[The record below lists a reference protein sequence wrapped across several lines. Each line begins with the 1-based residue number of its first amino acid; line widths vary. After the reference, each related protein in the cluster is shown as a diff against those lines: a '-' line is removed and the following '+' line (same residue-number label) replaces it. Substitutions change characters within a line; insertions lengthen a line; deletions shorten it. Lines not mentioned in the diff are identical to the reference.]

1 MNYLAVFILINFLI
15 LVHELG
21 HLIAAKLSKI
31 PIERFSVG
39 FGPKVWSFTRGKTEY
54 RLSAFPIAGYVLPE
68 VEDFDDFY
76 QIPSSRR
83 IVFDLG
89 GPAANIIL
97 CIICLAVLNIITTG
111 FSFYGIFIHPFVQ
124 LVNITSRFLSALPAL
139 FTSPGNLS
147 GVVGIVAVGG
157 QFVAAG
163 LSSILQFAV
172 ILNINIALLNLLP
185 LPPLDGGK
193 ILFCLLEKIHRSL
206 ARLRLPVM
214 VTGWVLILSLI
225 CYITILDVCKHVLKI
240 YA

>member
-15 LVHELG
+15 LAHEFG

-31 PIERFSVG
+31 PVERFSVG
-39 FGPKVWSFTRGKTEY
+39 FGPILWSFKKGRTEY
-54 RLSAFPIAGYVLPE
+54 CISALPIAGYVLPE
-68 VEDFDDFY
+68 VEDFDDFFQTPPSR
-76 QIPSSRR
+76 QI
-83 IVFDLG
+83 IFALG
-89 GPAANIIL
+89 GPAVNIIL
-97 CIICLAVLNIITTG
+97 SIVCLAVLNVITTG
-111 FSFYGIFIHPFVQ
+111 FSFYGILIHPFVQ
-124 LVNITSRFLSALPAL
+124 LINITFQFLSALPDL
-139 FTSPGNLS
+139 FTSPSQLS

-163 LSSILQFAV
+163 FSSILQFAV

-206 ARLRLPVM
+206 ARFRLPVM
-214 VTGWVLILSLI
+214 VAGWVLLLGLL
-225 CYITILDVCKHVLKI
+225 CYVTLLDVCKHVLKI

>member
-1 MNYLAVFILINFLI
+1 MNYLAVFILINLLI
-15 LVHELG
+15 LAHEFG

-31 PIERFSVG
+31 PIERFSIG
-39 FGPKVWSFTRGKTEY
+39 FGPKLWSFKKGRTEY
-54 RLSAFPIAGYVLPE
+54 RISALPIAGYVLPE
-68 VEDFDDFY
+68 VEEFDDFY
-76 QIPSSRR
+76 QIPASRR
-83 IVFDLG
+83 IAFALG

-97 CIICLAVLNIITTG
+97 SIICLAVLNIITTG

-124 LVNITSRFLSALPAL
+124 LINITYQFLSVLPAL
-139 FTSPGNLS
+139 FTSPGQLS

-157 QFVAAG
+157 QFVSAG

-172 ILNINIALLNLLP
+172 LLNINIALLNFLP

-214 VTGWVLILSLI
+214 LAGWLLILCLI
-225 CYITILDVCKHVLKI
+225 CYVTILDVCKHVLKI

>member
-15 LVHELG
+15 LAHEFG

-31 PIERFSVG
+31 PIERFSIG
-39 FGPKVWSFTRGKTEY
+39 FGPKLWSFKKGRTEY
-54 RLSAFPIAGYVLPE
+54 CLSALPIAGYVLPE
-68 VEDFDDFY
+68 TEDFDDFY
-76 QIPSSRR
+76 KTPASRR
-83 IVFDLG
+83 IAFNLG

-97 CIICLAVLNIITTG
+97 SIICLAVLNIITTG
-111 FSFYGIFIHPFVQ
+111 FSFYGIFLLPFVQ
-124 LVNITSRFLSALPAL
+124 LINITSQFLSALPAL
-139 FTSPGNLS
+139 FTSPGQLS

-163 LSSILQFAV
+163 LSNILQFAV
-172 ILNINIALLNLLP
+172 ILNINLALLNLLP

-193 ILFCLLEKIHRSL
+193 ILFCLLEKIHRPL

-225 CYITILDVCKHVLKI
+225 SYITILDVCKHVLKI
-240 YA
+240 CA